1 MATRYGLFVAGLY
14 IMASGIAL
22 TIKAGLGASSISCW
36 PYVLSLKYPVS
47 LGTFVF
53 GLNVILIIGQMI
65 ILKHNFKKIQ
75 YLQIPVSFLFSAF
88 IDLSMLL
95 FVAVV
100 PESYPARC
108 VVLLAGCIL
117 TGLGISLEVTANV
130 VMLSAEAFIQAVVV
144 KSGKEF
150 GYLKICFDM
159 SCTLLASVSSLLL
172 LGGISGVRE
181 GTVAAA
187 IFVGLFA
194 RFFLRMISRLR
205 KRLIRKIIS
214 AKYLVNPKT
223 SPTFAPR

>member
-1 MATRYGLFVAGLY
+1 MSKKELTARYGLFIAGLY

-36 PYVLSLKYPVS
+36 PYVLSLKFPVS

-53 GLNVILIIGQMI
+53 GLNALLIIGQMV
-65 ILKHNFKKIQ
+65 ILKHDFKKIQ

-95 FVAVV
+95 FVSVV

-108 VVLLAGCIL
+108 MVLLAGCFL
-117 TGLGISLEVTANV
+117 TGLGISLEITANV

-150 GYLKICFDM
+150 GYLKICFDL
-159 SCTLLASVSSLLL
+159 SCTLLAAVSSLLF

-187 IFVGLFA
+187 ILVGLFA
-194 RFFLRMISRLR
+194 RFFLHMTPRLR
-205 KRLIRKIIS
+205 KILVRII
-214 AKYLVNPKT
+214 
-223 SPTFAPR
+223 PR

>member
-1 MATRYGLFVAGLY
+1 MSKKELTARYGFFIAGLY

-36 PYVLSLKYPVS
+36 PYVLSLKFPVS

-53 GLNVILIIGQMI
+53 GLNVILIIGQMVV
-65 ILKHNFKKIQ
+65 LKHDFKKIQ

-95 FVAVV
+95 FVSVV

-108 VVLLAGCIL
+108 IVLLAGCLL
-117 TGLGISLEVTANV
+117 TGLGISMEVTANV
-130 VMLSAEAFIQAVVV
+130 VMLSAEAFIQAVVI

-150 GYLKICFDM
+150 GYLKICFDV
-159 SCTLLASVSSLLL
+159 SCTLLAAVSSFLL

-194 RFFLRMISRLR
+194 RFFLHMTPRLR
-205 KRLIRKIIS
+205 KV
-214 AKYLVNPKT
+214 LVRIV
-223 SPTFAPR
+223 PR

>member
-1 MATRYGLFVAGLY
+1 MSKKELTARYGLFIVGLY

-36 PYVLSLKYPVS
+36 PYVLSLKFPFS

-65 ILKHNFKKIQ
+65 ILKRDFKKIQ

-95 FVAVV
+95 FVSVV

-108 VVLLAGCIL
+108 VVLLAGCLL
-117 TGLGISLEVTANV
+117 TGLGISMEVTANV
-130 VMLSAEAFIQAVVV
+130 VMLSAEAFIQAIVI

-150 GYLKICFDM
+150 GYLKICFDV
-159 SCTLLASVSSLLL
+159 SCTLLATLSSLLFF
-172 LGGISGVRE
+172 GGIFGVRE
-181 GTVAAA
+181 GTVVAAV
-187 IFVGLFA
+187 FVGLFA
-194 RFFLRMISRLR
+194 RFFLQMTPRLR
-205 KRLIRKIIS
+205 KVLIRI
-214 AKYLVNPKT
+214 V
-223 SPTFAPR
+223 PR

>member
-1 MATRYGLFVAGLY
+1 MSKKELTARYGLFIVGLY

-36 PYVLSLKYPVS
+36 PYVLSLKFPVS

-53 GLNVILIIGQMI
+53 GLNVLLIIGQMVV
-65 ILKHNFKKIQ
+65 LKHDFKKIQ

-95 FVAVV
+95 FAPVV

-108 VVLLAGCIL
+108 VVLLAGCLL
-117 TGLGISLEVTANV
+117 TGLGISMEVTANV

-159 SCTLLASVSSLLL
+159 SCTLLAAVSSLLL

-187 IFVGLFA
+187 VFVGLFA
-194 RFFLRMISRLR
+194 RFFLHMTPRFR
-205 KRLIRKIIS
+205 KILIR
-214 AKYLVNPKT
+214 VVD
-223 SPTFAPR
+223 RM

>member
-1 MATRYGLFVAGLY
+1 MSKKELTARYGLFIAGLY

-36 PYVLSLKYPVS
+36 PYVLSLKFPVS

-53 GLNVILIIGQMI
+53 GLNVLLIIGQMA
-65 ILKHNFKKIQ
+65 ILKHDFKKIR

-100 PESYPARC
+100 PQSYPARC
-108 VVLLAGCIL
+108 IVLLIGCL
-117 TGLGISLEVTANV
+117 FTGLGIAMEVTANV
-130 VMLSAEAFIQAVVV
+130 VMLSAEAFIQAVVI

-150 GYLKICFDM
+150 GYLKICFDV
-159 SCTLLASVSSLLL
+159 SCTLLAAISSLLL
-172 LGGISGVRE
+172 FGGISGVRE

-187 IFVGLFA
+187 VFVGLFA
-194 RFFLRMISRLR
+194 RFFLHMTPQLR
-205 KRLIRKIIS
+205 KV
-214 AKYLVNPKT
+214 LVRVV
-223 SPTFAPR
+223 PR

>member
-1 MATRYGLFVAGLY
+1 MSKKELTARYGLFIVGLY

-36 PYVLSLKYPVS
+36 PYVLSLKFPFS

-65 ILKHNFKKIQ
+65 ILKRDFKKIQ

-95 FVAVV
+95 FVYVV

-108 VVLLAGCIL
+108 VVLLAGCLL
-117 TGLGISLEVTANV
+117 TGLGISMEVTANV
-130 VMLSAEAFIQAVVV
+130 VMLSAEAFIQAIVI

-150 GYLKICFDM
+150 GYLKICFDV
-159 SCTLLASVSSLLL
+159 SCTLLATLSSLLFF
-172 LGGISGVRE
+172 GGIFGVRE
-181 GTVAAA
+181 GTVVAAV
-187 IFVGLFA
+187 FVGLFA
-194 RFFLRMISRLR
+194 RFFLQMTPRLR
-205 KRLIRKIIS
+205 KVLIRI
-214 AKYLVNPKT
+214 V
-223 SPTFAPR
+223 PR